1 MFSYH
6 QPGAAP
12 QVGRLKLTSAG
23 ASPNLSSTELTWDAL
38 GRVTSNKQRI
48 TGNANDYILNYTY
61 YLNDAI
67 NQRTYPSGKSVTY
80 TLDDA
85 GRDLELKQ
93 GTTRSLA
100 RIATSPDPTGWSAH
114 GAVTDIQ
121 LGNGLWEY
129 HEFNSRLQK
138 HRSRLG
144 TVRAPTQTANTLLD
158 IQLNFP
164 GQNNNGNPSNQVIRT
179 AGREWTQNYGYDG
192 VNRLTSASEIGDD
205 YTNGFNETYN
215 YDAFGNRWV
224 TGTSPGTDNQQPSQ
238 ESNYNPANNRL
249 APGNPGPYDPVGN
262 LTTFGPFTLTY
273 DQEGHVVTASG
284 GANGS
289 AAFAY
294 DGDGRR
300 VRKDFTING
309 STTSTYY
316 VYDAGGNL
324 AAEYS
329 NSLQST
335 QDTHFPFLDW
345 LGTTRAVVDQ
355 GKGFVARYDY
365 TPFGRLIATS
375 SWPVFMLGRNAI
387 PGYPTEPKSL
397 GRQTHLFTGKER
409 DREIGDAG
417 LDYFGARYF
426 SGAQGRFTSA
436 DEPFRDQYEEDPQS
450 WNLFSYARNNPLRY
464 ADPTGGKCVD
474 LGSGNFGDDGQGTTC
489 AKADLRPQQVNVTA
503 RASYESPS
511 PGQIGIGFLK
521 DIGNTLIGAYNLLG
535 QASDAVDGIPNYTS
549 HRLPYFESANQ
560 SQERGALIAG
570 ATGFLT
576 GRPRLK
582 PVSLPAWRTIR
593 IDMQHVASGHIAG
606 GARIGLG
613 SAKSLFPANMSE
625 SQIERTIREAYKYGE
640 KIDTQGDRVLV
651 RGQSGGLT
659 IEMWVN
665 KSSRTIE
672 TAYPKF

>member
-1 MFSYH
+1 MTLSYH

-67 NQRTYPSGKSVTY
+67 NQLTYPSGKSVTY

-121 LGNGLWEY
+121 LGNGLWES

-144 TVRAPTQTANTLLD
+144 TVRAPAQPADTLLD

-192 VNRLTSASEIGDD
+192 VNRLTSASEMGDD

-238 ESNYNPANNRL
+238 ESHYNAANNRL
-249 APGNPGPYDPVGN
+249 AGNPGPYDSVGN

-273 DQEGHVVTASG
+273 DQEGHVVTATG

-335 QDTHFPFLDW
+335 SDTHFRFLDW

-365 TPFGRLIATS
+365 TPFGRLIAS
-375 SWPVFMLGRNAI
+375 SSSPVFMLGRNAI

-409 DREIGDAG
+409 DKEIGDAG
-417 LDYFGARYF
+417 LDYFAARYF
-426 SGAQGRFTSA
+426 SAAQGRFTSP
-436 DEPFRDQYEEDPQS
+436 DKPLSDQNARDPQS
-450 WNLFSYARNNPLRY
+450 WNLYAYVRNNPLRFV
-464 ADPTGGKCVD
+464 DPTGMKCVNGVHD
-474 LGSGNFGDDGQGTTC
+474 KTGDACFEATGSTRQDN
-489 AKADLRPQQVNVTA
+489 A
-503 RASYESPS
+503 S
-511 PGQIGIGFLK
+511 PGGIVAGFFKSLA
-521 DIGNTLIGAYNLLG
+521 NLLIGAYNVT
-535 QASDAVDGIPNYTS
+535 SDITEQVDGIPNGAISY
-549 HRLPYFESANQ
+549 HRVTPFAYRSTAED
-560 SQERGALIAG
+560 RGAVIG
-570 ATGFLT
+570 ATVTLLGSGLERLGQRTAEIAFSSRAVAGVAKEIQGGATAVRVATKSDAEELFLRLYQGAGYRNST
-576 GRPRLK
+576 GMSATEPRTSSG
-582 PVSLPAWRTIR
+582 VSLAPTIGIPLPA
-593 IDMQHVASGHIAG
+593 M
-606 GARIGLG
+606 
-613 SAKSLFPANMSE
+613 
-625 SQIERTIREAYKYGE
+625 
-640 KIDTQGDRVLV
+640 
-651 RGQSGGLT
+651 GQ
-659 IEMWVN
+659 
-665 KSSRTIE
+665 
-672 TAYPKF
+672 